1 MDSPAT
7 YWDNLDEE
15 TYITLKKAQEE
26 YASGSHPF
34 ENFEVLG
41 RVLGIPPR
49 KVLAVYLLKHVV
61 SLVKGVSLR
70 EPLRGRIIDA
80 IGYLKLLAYM
90 DYLEQTDASE
100 NKLGEGMGN

>member
-1 MDSPAT
+1 VDSAFDF
-7 YWDNLDEE
+7 WEKLDDE
-15 TYITLKKAQEE
+15 TYITLVKAQEE
-26 YASGSHPF
+26 YASSSNPF

-41 RVLGIPPR
+41 RLLGISPR
-49 KVLAVYLLKHVV
+49 QVLAVYLLKHVV

-70 EPLRGRIIDA
+70 EALRGRVIDA

>member
-7 YWDNLDEE
+7 YWDNLDDE

-26 YASGSHPF
+26 YASCDNPF
-34 ENFEVLG
+34 ENFEVVG
-41 RVLGIPPR
+41 KILGISPR
-49 KVLAVYLLKHVV
+49 EVLAVYLLKHVI
-61 SLVKGVSLR
+61 SLVRGVSLR
-70 EPLRGRIIDA
+70 EPLRGRVIDA

-90 DYLEQTDASE
+90 NYVEYMKSGD

>member
-15 TYITLKKAQEE
+15 TYITLTKAQKE
-26 YASGSHPF
+26 YASGSDPF

-41 RVLGIPPR
+41 RVLGLPPR